1 VTALIFVAVVSSFYA
16 AIENQVPGV
25 DTSSPEFRQQ
35 VAPLNPP
42 EEGADPAVVRAAR
55 EASTDSFHLAVLVAA
70 GLLLVGA
77 AVHGF
82 GIRNPTRP
90 AEPEPARLEP
100 ERAAEPGPP
109 RERVDTVPEGVPC
122 LPVPQP
128 TALPSDPRMGAR
140 PEGS

>member
-1 VTALIFVAVVSSFYA
+1 LIFVAVVSSFYG
-16 AIENQVPGV
+16 AIESQVPGV

-55 EASTDSFHLAVLVAA
+55 EASTDSFHLAVVVAA
-70 GLLLVGA
+70 GLMLVGA

-90 AEPEPARLEP
+90 TQPEPAKPEP
-100 ERAAEPGPP
+100 AAEPRPP

-128 TALPSDPRMGAR
+128 TGLPSDPRMAAR